1 MQADPPML
9 TLASDAHEISAQLLW
24 KKVVGSESLL
34 RKTDRLF
41 PGTLPGRPARQPRQV
56 PIEVL
61 PYAPPYSGTIFLI

>member
-1 MQADPPML
+1 ML

-24 KKVVGSESLL
+24 KKVVGSESSL

-56 PIEVL
+56 QL
-61 PYAPPYSGTIFLI
+61 RFYHMHRLRGTIFLI